1 MGDKSF
7 LSCNLLSKLRQHNI
21 NSISQARRLI
31 DRRPSSSIWISNN
44 ELGFF
49 GDIAT
54 EWDYFRW
61 ALIDFGSY
69 IQDLEDELMWIG
81 GDNSG
86 YLTVK
91 NIYLALLSTLGLSRI
106 RGWRQLVWKWDIQ
119 LKIKKFIWL
128 AAERKFITWD
138 TLQLRG
144 WEGPS
149 RCYLCINHLFIHCT
163 FTKSI

>member
-1 MGDKSF
+1 M
-7 LSCNLLSKLRQHNI
+7 
-21 NSISQARRLI
+21 
-31 DRRPSSSIWISNN
+31 
-44 ELGFF
+44 GFF
-49 GDIAT
+49 GDIAA
-54 EWDYFRW
+54 EWDQFRW
-61 ALIDFGSY
+61 ALIDSGPY
-69 IQDLEDELMWIG
+69 IHDIEDELMWIG

-128 AAERKFITWD
+128 AAERKFLTWD

-149 RCYLCINHLFIHCT
+149 HCYLFINHLFIHYT